1 MQHKQ
6 IEFQYAML
14 ADKIERIK
22 NIIWRT
28 LKTFTI
34 LYHVFDATWRDI
46 MEYKHYVSPAVR
58 FLMWN
63 TFIIL
68 LRIDNGIENK
78 RKKYLTL
85 SQWFGAE

>member
-34 LYHVFDATWRDI
+34 LYHVFDATVHD
-46 MEYKHYVSPAVR
+46 ET
-58 FLMWN
+58 LWN
-63 TFIIL
+63 INITYRQQCAF
-68 LRIDNGIENK
+68 
-78 RKKYLTL
+78 
-85 SQWFGAE
+85 